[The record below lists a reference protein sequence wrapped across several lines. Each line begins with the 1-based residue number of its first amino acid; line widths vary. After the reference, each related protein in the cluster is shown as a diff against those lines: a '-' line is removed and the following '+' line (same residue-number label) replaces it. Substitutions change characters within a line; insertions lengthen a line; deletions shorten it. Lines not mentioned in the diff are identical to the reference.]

1 MQPNQPNEIIA
12 GLTGLRTALLLNAED
27 ICTVAR
33 NNGASTHYEMA
44 DLLGDAIELISRLG
58 VAPVGPA
65 GAAHLVD
72 APATFNPSTSPAAR
86 REISALLQEL
96 GVPTQVRGYRQI
108 KTAIELIIEN
118 PDILNAITK
127 DLYPRVAMI
136 HNTTDTRVE
145 RAIRHAVELTWRDG
159 NIELLNKMFR
169 FGAERHGNVPNG
181 AFLTKV
187 AERCVEDGLVN
198 DRARQAG

>member
-27 ICTVAR
+27 ICTVAK

-44 DLLGDAIELISRLG
+44 ELLGDAIELISRLG
-58 VAPVGPA
+58 IAPAGPA

-72 APATFNPSTSPAAR
+72 EPSTFNLSTSPAAR
-86 REISALLQEL
+86 RNISALLQEI

-108 KTAIELIIEN
+108 KTAIELIIEK

-127 DLYPRVAMI
+127 ELYPKVAEI

-169 FGAERHGNVPNG
+169 FSSERHGKVPNG

-187 AERCVEDGLVN
+187 AERCVEDGLVGS
-198 DRARQAG
+198 RARQAV